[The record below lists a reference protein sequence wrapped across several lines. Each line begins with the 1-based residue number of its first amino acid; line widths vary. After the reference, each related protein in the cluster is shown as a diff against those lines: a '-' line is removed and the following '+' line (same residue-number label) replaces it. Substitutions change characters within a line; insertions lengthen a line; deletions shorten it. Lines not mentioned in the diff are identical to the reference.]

1 MSSTITIRVTREL
14 KEKMKKTPAKWS
26 DEIRTFIEDRVKHL
40 ELMEAIEEIGLS
52 AEKRRLTIDSTELI
66 RADRER

>member
-40 ELMEAIEEIGLS
+40 ELMETIEEIGLS

>member
-40 ELMEAIEEIGLS
+40 ELMETIEEIGLN